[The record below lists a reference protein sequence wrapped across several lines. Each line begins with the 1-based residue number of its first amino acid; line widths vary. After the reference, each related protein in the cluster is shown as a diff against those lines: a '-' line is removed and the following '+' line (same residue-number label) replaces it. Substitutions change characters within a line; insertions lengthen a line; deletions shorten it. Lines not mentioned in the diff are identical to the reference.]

1 MTRQR
6 QAFSCKCLHSL
17 LISFALYPLADIG
30 RATEQAD
37 TALFAGTQETYDL
50 RIHNRDFAQVNNC
63 PFRAVAYFLLHQLQ
77 ITRANSADQPDDFAL
92 PVGLPFNFQEMS
104 TPP

>member
-1 MTRQR
+1 MGPRAVR
-6 QAFSCKCLHSL
+6 V
-17 LISFALYPLADIG
+17 ISIWKRYGPLRRNGSEFPELMA
-30 RATEQAD
+30 QN
-37 TALFAGTQETYDL
+37 FWNPHQETYDL